1 MSELQMKHDLNAG
14 VVHIQNIRVLDPI
27 HDADDVRSVWI
38 KHGQLIPQPIDL
50 SIVEKT
56 IDGTGKWLMPALVDL
71 CARLREPG
79 EQQHGTLKS
88 EGQAARA
95 AGFLHVVIPPD
106 TKPVLE
112 SGALLPG
119 LRQKAYDDGGIYL
132 HIIGALTQGLAGQ
145 QPANL
150 AGLKQGKCI
159 AVSNARQPFA
169 NNEVLLRTLEYA
181 ATLGLTVFFYP
192 EDLTLANEGCVHDG
206 FMASRQGLAGIP
218 AIAETVALSAQLL
231 LVEATGV
238 HAHFSQLSCAA
249 SVELIAAAK
258 IKNLPVTADVAMH
271 QLHLTDAS
279 IDGFNAAAHV
289 RPPLRTFKDREGLR
303 LGVASGVIDAICS
316 HHEPLSA
323 TAKMMPFAETEAG
336 ISAFDSF
343 MALGVGLVRDGIL
356 SPLDLARRITQS
368 PAKIAGIETMRQA
381 VGGWILVDPTQAWTL
396 DATSIQSSG
405 KNTPFLN
412 AVLTGK
418 VVEVVF

>member
-1 MSELQMKHDLNAG
+1 MSESMMKHNPNAG
-14 VVHIQNIRVLDPI
+14 VIHIQNIRVLDPLHQ
-27 HDADDVRSVWI
+27 HDEVRSVWI
-38 KHGQLIPQPIDL
+38 QHGQIIPEPTDL
-50 SIVEKT
+50 STVEKT

-88 EGQAARA
+88 EGLAARA

-132 HIIGALTQGLAGQ
+132 HVIGALTKGLDGQ

-159 AVSNARQPFA
+159 AVSNARQSFA

-192 EDLTLANEGCVHDG
+192 EDAILANDGCVHEG

-218 AIAETVALSAQLL
+218 AIAETVALSTQLQ

-238 HAHFSQLSCAA
+238 RAHFSQLSCAA
-249 SVELIAAAK
+249 SVDLIAAAK
-258 IKNLPVTADVAMH
+258 KKNLPVTADVAMH
-271 QLHLTDAS
+271 QLYLTDAS
-279 IDGFNAAAHV
+279 IDGFNSAAHV
-289 RPPLRTFKDREGLR
+289 RPPLRSYTDREGLR
-303 LGVASGVIDAICS
+303 AGVASGVIDAICS

-343 MALGVGLVRDGIL
+343 MALGVGLVRDGVL
-356 SPLDLARRITQS
+356 SPLNLARRISQS
-368 PAKIAGIETMRQA
+368 PAEIAGIETMRQA
-381 VGGWILVDPTQAWTL
+381 VGGWIVVDPTEPWTF
-396 DATSIQSSG
+396 DGTSIRSAG
-405 KNTPFLN
+405 KNTPFLG
-412 AVLTGK
+412 AELVGR
-418 VVEVVF
+418 VVEVIL

>member
-1 MSELQMKHDLNAG
+1 MSEIHMKHDLNSG
-14 VVHIQNIRVLDPI
+14 VMHIQNIRVLDPM
-27 HDADDVRSVWI
+27 HDADVVRSVWI
-38 KHGQLIPQPIDL
+38 KHGQFIPEPSDSSMI
-50 SIVEKT
+50 EKT

-132 HIIGALTQGLAGQ
+132 HIVGALTQGLKGQ

-159 AVSNARQPFA
+159 AVSNARKPFA
-169 NNEVLLRTLEYA
+169 DNEVLLRTLEYA

-192 EDLTLANEGCVHDG
+192 EDMTLANDGCVHEG

-218 AIAETVALSAQLL
+218 AIAEMVALSAQLL

-238 HAHFSQLSCAA
+238 RAHFSQLSCAA
-249 SVELIAAAK
+249 SVDLIAAAK
-258 IKNLPVTADVAMH
+258 MKHLPVTADVAMH
-271 QLHLTDAS
+271 QLHLTEAS
-279 IDGFNAAAHV
+279 IDGFNSAAHV
-289 RPPLRTFKDREGLR
+289 RPPLRTFQDREGLR
-303 LGVASGVIDAICS
+303 AGVASGVIDAICS

-336 ISAFDSF
+336 ISAFDAF
-343 MALGVGLVRDGIL
+343 MALGVGLARDGVL

-368 PAKIAGIETMRQA
+368 PAEIAGIETMRQA
-381 VGGWILVDPTQAWTL
+381 VGGWIVVDPTHEWTL
-396 DATSIQSSG
+396 DAASIQSAG
-405 KNTPFLN
+405 KNTPFLG

-418 VVEVVF
+418 VIEVVF

>member
-1 MSELQMKHDLNAG
+1 MSEFHIKHDVNAG
-14 VVHIQNIRVLDPI
+14 VVHIQNIRVLDPV
-27 HDADDVRSVWI
+27 HAVDEVRSVWI
-38 KHGQLIPQPIDL
+38 KHGQLIPEPTDSSTI
-50 SIVEKT
+50 EKT

-119 LRQKAYDDGGIYL
+119 FRQKAYDDGGIYL
-132 HIIGALTQGLAGQ
+132 HVIGALTKGLEGQ

-159 AVSNARQPFA
+159 AVSNARRPFA

-181 ATLGLTVFFYP
+181 ETLGLTVFFYP
-192 EDLTLANEGCVHDG
+192 EDAVLANDGCVHDG
-206 FMASRQGLAGIP
+206 FMASRQGLSGIP
-218 AIAETVALSAQLL
+218 AIAETVALSTQLL

-238 HAHFSQLSCAA
+238 RAHFSQLSCAA

-258 IKNLPVTADVAMH
+258 KKNLPVTADVAMH
-271 QLHLTDAS
+271 QLYLTDAS
-279 IDGFNAAAHV
+279 IDGFNSAAHV
-289 RPPLRTFKDREGLR
+289 RPPLRSFKDREGLR
-303 LGVASGVIDAICS
+303 AGVASGVIDAICS

-336 ISAFDSF
+336 ISSFDSF
-343 MALGVGLVRDGIL
+343 MALGVGLVRDGVL
-356 SPLDLARRITQS
+356 SPLDFARRVSQA
-368 PAKIAGIETMRQA
+368 PAEIAGIETMREA
-381 VGGWILVDPTQAWTL
+381 VGGWVVVDPIHQWTL
-396 DATSIQSSG
+396 DTQSIQSAG
-405 KNTPFLN
+405 KNTPFLG
-412 AVLTGK
+412 AMLTGK
-418 VVEVVF
+418 VSEVVC

>member
-1 MSELQMKHDLNAG
+1 MSEFHIKHDVNAG
-14 VVHIQNIRVLDPI
+14 VVHIQNIRVLDPV
-27 HDADDVRSVWI
+27 HGSDEVRSVWI
-38 KHGQLIPQPIDL
+38 KHGQLIPEPTDL
-50 SIVEKT
+50 STIEKT

-95 AGFLHVVIPPD
+95 AGFLHVAIPPD

-119 LRQKAYDDGGIYL
+119 FRQKAYDDGGIYL
-132 HIIGALTQGLAGQ
+132 HVIGALTKGLEGQ

-159 AVSNARQPFA
+159 AVSNARKPFA

-181 ATLGLTVFFYP
+181 ETLGLTVFFYP
-192 EDLTLANEGCVHDG
+192 EDTVLANDGCVHDG

-218 AIAETVALSAQLL
+218 AIAETVALSTQLL

-238 HAHFSQLSCAA
+238 RAHFSQLSCAA

-258 IKNLPVTADVAMH
+258 KKNLPVTADVAMH
-271 QLHLTDAS
+271 QLYLTDAS
-279 IDGFNAAAHV
+279 IDGFNSAAHV
-289 RPPLRTFKDREGLR
+289 RPPLRSFKDREGLR
-303 LGVASGVIDAICS
+303 AGVASGVIDAICS

-343 MALGVGLVRDGIL
+343 MALGVGLVRDGVL
-356 SPLDLARRITQS
+356 SPLDLARRISKS
-368 PAKIAGIETMRQA
+368 PAEIAGIETMREA
-381 VGGWILVDPTQAWTL
+381 VGGWVVVDPTHQWTIN
-396 DATSIQSSG
+396 AESIQSSG
-405 KNTPFLN
+405 KNTPFLG

-418 VVEVVF
+418 VTEVVI

>member
-1 MSELQMKHDLNAG
+1 MSEFHLKHDVNAG
-14 VVHIQNIRVLDPI
+14 VVHIQNIRVLDPV
-27 HDADDVRSVWI
+27 HYSDEVRSVWI
-38 KHGQLIPQPIDL
+38 KHGQLIHEPTDL
-50 SIVEKT
+50 STIEKT

-132 HIIGALTQGLAGQ
+132 HIIGALTKGLEGQ

-159 AVSNARQPFA
+159 AVSNARKPFA

-192 EDLTLANEGCVHDG
+192 EDTILANDGCVHEG

-218 AIAETVALSAQLL
+218 AIAETVALSTQLL

-238 HAHFSQLSCAA
+238 RAHFSQLSCAA

-258 IKNLPVTADVAMH
+258 KKNLPVTADVAMH
-271 QLHLTDAS
+271 QLYLTDAS
-279 IDGFNAAAHV
+279 IDGFNSAAHV
-289 RPPLRTFKDREGLR
+289 RPPLRSFKDREGLR
-303 LGVASGVIDAICS
+303 AGVASGVIDAICS

-343 MALGVGLVRDGIL
+343 MALGVGLVRDGVL
-356 SPLDLARRITQS
+356 SPLDLVRRITQS
-368 PAKIAGIETMRQA
+368 PAEIGGIETMRQA
-381 VGGWILVDPTQAWTL
+381 VGGWVVVDPTHQWIL

-405 KNTPFLN
+405 KNTPFLG

-418 VVEVVF
+418 VGEVVL

>member
-1 MSELQMKHDLNAG
+1 MSEFHVKYDPNAG
-14 VVHIQNIRVLDPI
+14 IVHIKNIRVLDPL
-27 HDADDVRSVWI
+27 HDSDDVRSVWI
-38 KHGQLIPQPIDL
+38 KHGQLIPEPID
-50 SIVEKT
+50 SSMVEKK

-132 HIIGALTQGLAGQ
+132 HIIGALTRGLDGQ

-169 NNEVLLRTLEYA
+169 SNEVLLRTLEYA

-192 EDLTLANEGCVHDG
+192 EDMILANDGCVHEG

-218 AIAETVALSAQLL
+218 AIAETVALSTQLL

-238 HAHFSQLSCAA
+238 RAHFSQLSCAA

-258 IKNLPVTADVAMH
+258 MKNLPVTADVAMH

-279 IDGFNAAAHV
+279 IDGFNSAAHV

-303 LGVASGVIDAICS
+303 KGVASGVIDAICS

-368 PAKIAGIETMRQA
+368 PAEIAGIETMRQA
-381 VGGWILVDPTQAWTL
+381 VGGWIVVDPTHQWTL
-396 DATSIQSSG
+396 DATTIQSAG
-405 KNTPFLN
+405 KNTPFLG
-412 AVLTGK
+412 ALLTGR
-418 VVEVVF
+418 VTEVVS